1 MSYLDYIIIS
11 ILVLGLFWLFVIALT
26 KFLGMIKDVND

>member
-11 ILVLGLFWLFVIALT
+11 ILILGLLWLFVIALT
-26 KFLGMIKDVND
+26 RFLGMIKDVDD

>member
-11 ILVLGLFWLFVIALT
+11 ILILGLIWLFVIALVR
-26 KFLGMIKDVND
+26 FLGMIKDVED

>member
-11 ILVLGLFWLFVIALT
+11 ILGLGLFWLFIIALVR
-26 KFLGMIKDVND
+26 FLGMIKDVDD

>member
-11 ILVLGLFWLFVIALT
+11 LVILGLFWLFIIALIR
-26 KFLGMIKDVND
+26 FLGMIKDVDD

>member
-11 ILVLGLFWLFVIALT
+11 MLILGLCWLFVIALVR
-26 KFLGMIKDVND
+26 FLGMIKDADD

>member
-11 ILVLGLFWLFVIALT
+11 LLVLGLIWLFVIALT
-26 KFLGMIKDVND
+26 RFLGMIKDVDD

>member
-11 ILVLGLFWLFVIALT
+11 ILILGLLWLFIIALT
-26 KFLGMIKDVND
+26 RFLGMIKDVDD

>member
-11 ILVLGLFWLFVIALT
+11 ILGLGLIWLFVIALT
-26 KFLGMIKDVND
+26 RFLGMIKDADD